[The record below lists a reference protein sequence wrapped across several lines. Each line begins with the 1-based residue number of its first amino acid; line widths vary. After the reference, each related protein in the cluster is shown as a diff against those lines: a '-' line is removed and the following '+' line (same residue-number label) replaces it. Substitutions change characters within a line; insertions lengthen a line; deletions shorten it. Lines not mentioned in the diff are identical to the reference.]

1 MAAILCSSAGGTGG
15 NAFEERMICMTKA
28 NSLSRWLAAAMAALM
43 LLALLPAR
51 VWAAESTAYDTDGA
65 TAFTFTDSAITA
77 KDGDYTG
84 YDIDGTALTIE
95 AAGTYIVSGSCQSG
109 SITVKKGVTGV
120 TLVLSGLTLTADG
133 TAAIAC
139 NKSSGVTIVAQ
150 DGTTNILSDTE
161 TNNDDSYPDNTDAE
175 NAVIKCKDGSQVT
188 LCGSGSLTVN
198 ANGKNGIKSGATTD
212 EEGEAWL
219 VIRDLTLTISAPVN
233 DAINAEASL
242 TILSGD
248 LTIDAGDDAVH
259 SDYYL
264 TVGAAGTDGPTIT
277 VNSCNEGLEAADLSI
292 AGGNITIHAG
302 DDCLNAANSDLTGYT
317 FTLSISGGT
326 LVMDTTSG
334 DGIDSNGTLS
344 ISGGTVVV
352 WTNSTADN
360 QPLDADGTLSITGG
374 TVLAAGGSAGM
385 GITLSGDSQPYVMF
399 GSTGMGGMGG
409 GRPGSIGGQPGGSS
423 DGTTPPEKPGGTDDS
438 TTPPQLPSGSDSSSG
453 SRPTPPSGSNGSQPT
468 PPDGSGGTTSPEL
481 PDGQTAPDGSSDSQ
495 PGGQMP
501 GQMDGQSGSSISISK
516 GSTLTIR
523 SSDGTAVYTGEAVYD
538 ARFVFFSSAA
548 MTSGETYTLTSG
560 GTELAT
566 ATAGGTGTAAVTTP
580 DTSADTADTPQTS
593 DSHAALYITLGTVA
607 VLGAAAA
614 MVVVVLR
621 KQKKA

>member
-1 MAAILCSSAGGTGG
+1 
-15 NAFEERMICMTKA
+15 MTKA
-28 NSLSRWLAAAMAALM
+28 NFLSRWLAAAMAALM

-77 KDGDYTG
+77 KDGDCTG

-95 AAGTYIVSGSCQSG
+95 AAGTYIVSGSCQNG

-150 DGTTNILSDTE
+150 DGTANILSDTG
-161 TNNDDSYPDNTDAE
+161 TNNGDSYPDNTNAE

-264 TVGAAGTDGPTIT
+264 TIGAAGTDGPTIT
-277 VNSCNEGLEAADLSI
+277 VNSCSEGLEAADLSI
-292 AGGNITIHAG
+292 AGGHITIHAG
-302 DDCLNAANSDLTGYT
+302 DDCLNAANSDLTGYA

-352 WTNSTADN
+352 WANSTADN

-399 GSTGMGGMGG
+399 GSTGMGG
-409 GRPGSIGGQPGGSS
+409 GRPVSISGQPGGSS
-423 DGTTPPEKPGGTDDS
+423 DG

-453 SRPTPPSGSNGSQPT
+453 SRPTPPGGSNGSQPT
-468 PPDGSGGTTSPEL
+468 PPDGSDGTTPPEL
-481 PDGQTAPDGSSDSQ
+481 PDGQTPSQDSSQ
-495 PGGQMP
+495 PGGQIP

-516 GSTLTIR
+516 GSTFTIQ

-580 DTSADTADTPQTS
+580 DTSAGTADTHQTS
-593 DSHAALYITLGTVA
+593 DSHAALYIALGAVA

>member
-1 MAAILCSSAGGTGG
+1 MA
-15 NAFEERMICMTKA
+15 KA

-65 TAFTFTDSAITA
+65 TAFTFTDIAITA
-77 KDGDYTG
+77 KDGDCTG
-84 YDIDGTALTIE
+84 YNIDGTALTIE

-150 DGTTNILSDTE
+150 DGTANILSDTE
-161 TNNDDSYPDNTDAE
+161 TNNDDSYPDNTNAE

-302 DDCLNAANSDLTGYT
+302 DDCLNAANSDLTGYA

-344 ISGGTVVV
+344 IS
-352 WTNSTADN
+352 
-360 QPLDADGTLSITGG
+360 GG

-423 DGTTPPEKPGGTDDS
+423 DGTTPPEKPDGTDDS
-438 TTPPQLPSGSDSSSG
+438 TTPPQLPSGSDSSSD
-453 SRPTPPSGSNGSQPT
+453 SRTTPPSGSNGSQPT
-468 PPDGSGGTTSPEL
+468 PPDGDGSTPPEL
-481 PDGQTAPDGSSDSQ
+481 LDGQTPSQDSSQ

-501 GQMDGQSGSSISISK
+501 GQVDGQSGSSISISK
-516 GSTLTIR
+516 GSTFTIR

-548 MTSGETYTLTSG
+548 MTSGETYALTSG

-580 DTSADTADTPQTS
+580 DTSADTADTHQTS
-593 DSHAALYITLGTVA
+593 DSHAGLYIALGAVA

-614 MVVVVLR
+614 VVVVVLR

>member
-1 MAAILCSSAGGTGG
+1 
-15 NAFEERMICMTKA
+15 MTKA

-84 YDIDGTALTIE
+84 YDIDGTSLTIE

-161 TNNDDSYPDNTDAE
+161 TNNDDSYPDNTNAE

-198 ANGKNGIKSGATTD
+198 ATGKNGIKSGATTD

-292 AGGNITIHAG
+292 AGGNG
-302 DDCLNAANSDLTGYT
+302 
-317 FTLSISGGT
+317 
-326 LVMDTTSG
+326 
-334 DGIDSNGTLS
+334 
-344 ISGGTVVV
+344 
-352 WTNSTADN
+352 
-360 QPLDADGTLSITGG
+360 
-374 TVLAAGGSAGM
+374 
-385 GITLSGDSQPYVMF
+385 
-399 GSTGMGGMGG
+399 
-409 GRPGSIGGQPGGSS
+409 
-423 DGTTPPEKPGGTDDS
+423 GTTP
-438 TTPPQLPSGSDSSSG
+438 
-453 SRPTPPSGSNGSQPT
+453 
-468 PPDGSGGTTSPEL
+468 PEL
-481 PDGQTAPDGSSDSQ
+481 PDGQTPGQDSSQ
-495 PGGQMP
+495 PSGQMP
-501 GQMDGQSGSSISISK
+501 GQMDDQSGSSISISK
-516 GSTLTIR
+516 GSTFTIQ

-580 DTSADTADTPQTS
+580 DTSADTADTHPTS
-593 DSHAALYITLGTVA
+593 DSHADLYITLGTVA

-614 MVVVVLR
+614 MVVVILR

>member
-1 MAAILCSSAGGTGG
+1 
-15 NAFEERMICMTKA
+15 MTKA

-292 AGGNITIHAG
+292 AGGHITIHAG
-302 DDCLNAANSDLTGYT
+302 DDCLNAANSDLTGYA

-344 ISGGTVVV
+344 ISGGTVVI
-352 WTNSTADN
+352 WANSTADN

-409 GRPGSIGGQPGGSS
+409 GRPVSIGGQPGGSS
-423 DGTTPPEKPGGTDDS
+423 DGTTPPEKPDGADDS
-438 TTPPQLPSGSDSSSG
+438 
-453 SRPTPPSGSNGSQPT
+453 PTPPSDSNGSQPT
-468 PPDGSGGTTSPEL
+468 PPDGGGTTPPEL
-481 PDGQTAPDGSSDSQ
+481 SDGQTPSQDSSQ
-495 PGGQMP
+495 PGGQMT
-501 GQMDGQSGSSISISK
+501 GQMDSQSGSGISISQ
-516 GSTLTIR
+516 GSTFTVQ

-593 DSHAALYITLGTVA
+593 DSRAALYIALGAVA

>member
-1 MAAILCSSAGGTGG
+1 
-15 NAFEERMICMTKA
+15 MTKA

-65 TAFTFTDSAITA
+65 TAFTFTDIAITA
-77 KDGDYTG
+77 KDCDYTG

-161 TNNDDSYPDNTDAE
+161 TNNDGSYPDNANAE

-219 VIRDLTLTISAPVN
+219 VIRDLALTISAPVN

-242 TILSGD
+242 SILSGD

-292 AGGNITIHAG
+292 AGGHITIHAG
-302 DDCLNAANSDLTGYT
+302 DDCLNAANSDLTGYA

-352 WTNSTADN
+352 WANSTADN

-385 GITLSGDSQPYVMF
+385 GITLSDDSQPYVMF

-409 GRPGSIGGQPGGSS
+409 GRPGNMDGGQHGNMGGQPGGSS
-423 DGTTPPEKPGGTDDS
+423 DGTTPPE
-438 TTPPQLPSGSDSSSG
+438 LPSGSDSSSD
-453 SRPTPPSGSNGSQPT
+453 SRPTPPSDSNDSQPT
-468 PPDGSGGTTSPEL
+468 PPDGGGTTPPEL
-481 PDGQTAPDGSSDSQ
+481 SDGQTPGQDSSQ
-495 PGGQMP
+495 PGGQMT
-501 GQMDGQSGSSISISK
+501 GQMDGQPGISISQ
-516 GSTLTIR
+516 GSTFTVQ

-548 MTSGETYTLTSG
+548 MTSGETYALTSG

-566 ATAGGTGTAAVTTP
+566 ATAGGNGTAAVTTP

-593 DSHAALYITLGTVA
+593 DSHAALYITLGIVA

-614 MVVVVLR
+614 IVVVVLR

>member
-1 MAAILCSSAGGTGG
+1 MA
-15 NAFEERMICMTKA
+15 KA
-28 NSLSRWLAAAMAALM
+28 NPLSRWLAAARAALM

-65 TAFTFTDSAITA
+65 TAFTFTDIAITA
-77 KDGDYTG
+77 KDGDCTG

-150 DGTTNILSDTE
+150 DGTANILSDTE
-161 TNNDDSYPDNTDAE
+161 TNNGDSYPDNTNAE

-219 VIRDLTLTISAPVN
+219 LIRDLTLTISAPVN

-302 DDCLNAANSDLTGYT
+302 DDCLNAANSDLTGYA

-409 GRPGSIGGQPGGSS
+409 GRPGSIGGQHGGSS
-423 DGTTPPEKPGGTDDS
+423 DS
-438 TTPPQLPSGSDSSSG
+438 TTPPQLPSGSDSSSD
-453 SRPTPPSGSNGSQPT
+453 SRPTPPSGSDGSQPT
-468 PPDGSGGTTSPEL
+468 PPDGSGGTTPPEL

-495 PGGQMP
+495 P
-501 GQMDGQSGSSISISK
+501 SG
-516 GSTLTIR
+516 
-523 SSDGTAVYTGEAVYD
+523 
-538 ARFVFFSSAA
+538 
-548 MTSGETYTLTSG
+548 
-560 GTELAT
+560 
-566 ATAGGTGTAAVTTP
+566 
-580 DTSADTADTPQTS
+580 
-593 DSHAALYITLGTVA
+593 
-607 VLGAAAA
+607 
-614 MVVVVLR
+614 
-621 KQKKA
+621 

>member
-1 MAAILCSSAGGTGG
+1 
-15 NAFEERMICMTKA
+15 MTKA

-51 VWAAESTAYDTDGA
+51 GWAAESTAYDTDGA
-65 TAFTFTDSAITA
+65 TAFTFTDIAITV
-77 KDGDYTG
+77 KGGDYNG

-161 TNNDDSYPDNTDAE
+161 TNNGDSYPDNANAE

-242 TILSGD
+242 TILSGG

-292 AGGNITIHAG
+292 AGGHITIHAG
-302 DDCLNAANSDLTGYT
+302 DDCLNAANSDLTGYA

-334 DGIDSNGTLS
+334 DGIDSNGALS

-374 TVLAAGGSAGM
+374 TVLAAGGSVGM

-423 DGTTPPEKPGGTDDS
+423 DGITPPEKPDGTDDS
-438 TTPPQLPSGSDSSSG
+438 TTPPQLPSGSDSSSD

-468 PPDGSGGTTSPEL
+468 PPGGGTTPPEL
-481 PDGQTAPDGSSDSQ
+481 PDGQTPSQDSSQ

-516 GSTLTIR
+516 GSTFTIR

-566 ATAGGTGTAAVTTP
+566 ATAGGSGTAAVTTP
-580 DTSADTADTPQTS
+580 GTSADTADTPQTS
-593 DSHAALYITLGTVA
+593 DSHADLYITLGTVA

-614 MVVVVLR
+614 MVTVVLR
-621 KQKKA
+621 KQKKV

>member
-1 MAAILCSSAGGTGG
+1 
-15 NAFEERMICMTKA
+15 MTKA

-65 TAFTFTDSAITA
+65 TAFTFTDIAITA

-84 YDIDGTALTIE
+84 YGIDGTALTIE

-302 DDCLNAANSDLTGYT
+302 DDCLNAANSDLTGYA

-360 QPLDADGTLSITGG
+360 QPLDADGALSITGG

-385 GITLSGDSQPYVMF
+385 GLTLSGDSQPYVMF

-423 DGTTPPEKPGGTDDS
+423 DGTTPPEKPDGTDDS
-438 TTPPQLPSGSDSSSG
+438 TTPPQLPSSSDSSSD
-453 SRPTPPSGSNGSQPT
+453 SRPTPPSGSS
-468 PPDGSGGTTSPEL
+468 GTTPPEL
-481 PDGQTAPDGSSDSQ
+481 PDGQTPSQDSRQ
-495 PGGQMP
+495 SGGQMP

-516 GSTLTIR
+516 GSTFTIR

-580 DTSADTADTPQTS
+580 DTSADTADTHQTS
-593 DSHAALYITLGTVA
+593 DSHTGLYITLGTVA

>member
-1 MAAILCSSAGGTGG
+1 
-15 NAFEERMICMTKA
+15 MTKA

-65 TAFTFTDSAITA
+65 TAFTFTDIAITA
-77 KDGDYTG
+77 KDGDCTG

-150 DGTTNILSDTE
+150 DGTANILSDTE

-292 AGGNITIHAG
+292 AGGHITIHAG
-302 DDCLNAANSDLTGYT
+302 DDCLNAANSDLTGYA

-360 QPLDADGTLSITGG
+360 QPLDADGTLSISGG

-399 GSTGMGGMGG
+399 GSTGMGG
-409 GRPGSIGGQPGGSS
+409 GRPVSISGQPGGSS
-423 DGTTPPEKPGGTDDS
+423 DG

-453 SRPTPPSGSNGSQPT
+453 SRPTPPGGSNGSQPT
-468 PPDGSGGTTSPEL
+468 PPDGSGGTTPPEL
-481 PDGQTAPDGSSDSQ
+481 PDGQTPDQDSRQ
-495 PGGQMP
+495 PGGRP
-501 GQMDGQSGSSISISK
+501 GSIGGQPGSSISISK
-516 GSTLTIR
+516 GSTFTIR

-548 MTSGETYTLTSG
+548 MTSDETYTLTSG

-580 DTSADTADTPQTS
+580 DTSADTADTHQTS
-593 DSHAALYITLGTVA
+593 DSHAGLYIALGTVA

-614 MVVVVLR
+614 MVTVVLR

>member
-1 MAAILCSSAGGTGG
+1 
-15 NAFEERMICMTKA
+15 MTKA

-77 KDGDYTG
+77 KDSDYTG
-84 YDIDGTALTIE
+84 YGINGTALTID

-161 TNNDDSYPDNTDAE
+161 TNNDGSYPDNTNAE

-198 ANGKNGIKSGATTD
+198 ANGKNGIKSDATTD

-248 LTIDAGDDAVH
+248 LTMDAGDDAVH

-302 DDCLNAANSDLTGYT
+302 DDCLNAANSDLTGYA

-385 GITLSGDSQPYVMF
+385 GMTLSGDSQPYVMF

-409 GRPGSIGGQPGGSS
+409 GRHVSIGGQPSGSS
-423 DGTTPPEKPGGTDDS
+423 DGTTPPEKPDGSSDG
-438 TTPPQLPSGSDSSSG
+438 TTPPQL
-453 SRPTPPSGSNGSQPT
+453 PSGSNGSQPT
-468 PPDGSGGTTSPEL
+468 PPDGGGTTPPEL
-481 PDGQTAPDGSSDSQ
+481 PDGQTPSQDSRQ

-501 GQMDGQSGSSISISK
+501 GQMDGQSGSVSISQ
-516 GSTLTIR
+516 GSTFTIR

-548 MTSGETYTLTSG
+548 MTSGETYALTSG

-566 ATAGGTGTAAVTTP
+566 AAAGGTGTAAVTTP

-593 DSHAALYITLGTVA
+593 DSHTALYITLGTVA
-607 VLGAAAA
+607 ALGAAAA

>member
-1 MAAILCSSAGGTGG
+1 
-15 NAFEERMICMTKA
+15 MTKA
-28 NSLSRWLAAAMAALM
+28 NPLSRWLAAAMAVLM

-65 TAFTFTDSAITA
+65 TAFTFTDIAITA

-84 YDIDGTALTIE
+84 YNIVGTALTIE

-150 DGTTNILSDTE
+150 DGTANILSDTE
-161 TNNDDSYPDNTDAE
+161 TNNDDSYPDSTNAE

-219 VIRDLTLTISAPVN
+219 VIRDLTLTVSAPVN

-302 DDCLNAANSDLTGYT
+302 DDCLNAANSDLTGYA

-409 GRPGSIGGQPGGSS
+409 GRHGSIGGQPGGSS
-423 DGTTPPEKPGGTDDS
+423 DGTTPPEKPDGTDDS
-438 TTPPQLPSGSDSSSG
+438 TTPPSGSD
-453 SRPTPPSGSNGSQPT
+453 GSQPT
-468 PPDGSGGTTSPEL
+468 PPDDGGTTPPEL
-481 PDGQTAPDGSSDSQ
+481 PDGQTPSQDSRQ

-516 GSTLTIR
+516 GSTFTIR

-566 ATAGGTGTAAVTTP
+566 AAAGGTGTAAVTTP

-593 DSHAALYITLGTVA
+593 DSHAGLYITLGTVA

-614 MVVVVLR
+614 VVVVVLR

>member
-1 MAAILCSSAGGTGG
+1 
-15 NAFEERMICMTKA
+15 MTKA

-65 TAFTFTDSAITA
+65 TAFTFTDIAITA

-84 YDIDGTALTIE
+84 YNIDGTALTIE

-120 TLVLSGLTLTADG
+120 TLVLGGLTLTADG

-139 NKSSGVTIVAQ
+139 NKSSGVTIVAK

-161 TNNDDSYPDNTDAE
+161 TNNGDSYPDNTNAE

-198 ANGKNGIKSGATTD
+198 ATGKNGIKSGATTD

-302 DDCLNAANSDLTGYT
+302 DDCLNAANSDLTGYA

-360 QPLDADGTLSITGG
+360 QPLDADGTLSITSG

-409 GRPGSIGGQPGGSS
+409 GRPGGSS
-423 DGTTPPEKPGGTDDS
+423 DGTTPPEKPDGTDDS
-438 TTPPQLPSGSDSSSG
+438 TTPPQLPSSTDSSSD

-468 PPDGSGGTTSPEL
+468 PPDGSGTTPPEL
-481 PDGQTAPDGSSDSQ
+481 PDGQTPSQDSRQ

-516 GSTLTIR
+516 GSTFTIR

-548 MTSGETYTLTSG
+548 MTSGETYALTSG

-580 DTSADTADTPQTS
+580 DTSADIADTHPTS
-593 DSHAALYITLGTVA
+593 DSHTGLYITLGTVA

>member
-1 MAAILCSSAGGTGG
+1 
-15 NAFEERMICMTKA
+15 MTKA

-77 KDGDYTG
+77 KDSDYTG

-161 TNNDDSYPDNTDAE
+161 TNNDDSYPDNTNAE

-264 TVGAAGTDGPTIT
+264 TIGAAGTDGPTIT
-277 VNSCNEGLEAADLSI
+277 VNSCSEGLEAADLSI
-292 AGGNITIHAG
+292 AGGHITIHAG
-302 DDCLNAANSDLTGYT
+302 DDCLNAANSDLTGYA

-352 WTNSTADN
+352 WANSTADN

-399 GSTGMGGMGG
+399 GSTGMGG
-409 GRPGSIGGQPGGSS
+409 GRPVSISGQPGGSS
-423 DGTTPPEKPGGTDDS
+423 DG

-453 SRPTPPSGSNGSQPT
+453 SRPTPPGGSNGSQPT
-468 PPDGSGGTTSPEL
+468 PPDGSDGTTPPEL
-481 PDGQTAPDGSSDSQ
+481 PDGQTPSQDSSQS
-495 PGGQMP
+495 GGQIP

-516 GSTLTIR
+516 GSTFTIQ

-548 MTSGETYTLTSG
+548 MTSCETYALTSG

-580 DTSADTADTPQTS
+580 DTSADTADTHQTS
-593 DSHAALYITLGTVA
+593 DSHTALYIALGAVA

-614 MVVVVLR
+614 MVTVVLR
-621 KQKKA
+621 KQK

>member
-1 MAAILCSSAGGTGG
+1 
-15 NAFEERMICMTKA
+15 MTKA

-95 AAGTYIVSGSCQSG
+95 AAGTYIVSGSCHSG

-161 TNNDDSYPDNTDAE
+161 TNNDDSYPDNTNAE

-233 DAINAEASL
+233 DAINTEASL

-302 DDCLNAANSDLTGYT
+302 DDCLNAANSDLTGYA

-374 TVLAAGGSAGM
+374 TALAAGGSAGM
-385 GITLSGDSQPYVMF
+385 GITLSGDSQSYVMF
-399 GSTGMGGMGG
+399 GSTGMGG

-423 DGTTPPEKPGGTDDS
+423 DGTTPPEKPDGTDDS
-438 TTPPQLPSGSDSSSG
+438 TTPPQLPSGSDSSSD
-453 SRPTPPSGSNGSQPT
+453 SRPT
-468 PPDGSGGTTSPEL
+468 PPDGSGGTTPPEL
-481 PDGQTAPDGSSDSQ
+481 PDGQTPSQDSRQ

-501 GQMDGQSGSSISISK
+501 GQLDGQSGSSISISK

-538 ARFVFFSSAA
+538 TRFVFFSSAA

-566 ATAGGTGTAAVTTP
+566 ATAGGAGTAAVTTP
-580 DTSADTADTPQTS
+580 NTSADTADTHQTS
-593 DSHAALYITLGTVA
+593 DSHTALYITLGTVA

-614 MVVVVLR
+614 MVTAVLR

>member
-1 MAAILCSSAGGTGG
+1 
-15 NAFEERMICMTKA
+15 MTKA

-65 TAFTFTDSAITA
+65 TAFTFTDSTITA

-161 TNNDDSYPDNTDAE
+161 TNNDDSYPDNTNAE

-302 DDCLNAANSDLTGYT
+302 DDCLNAANSDLTGYA

-385 GITLSGDSQPYVMF
+385 GMTLSGDSQPYVMF

-409 GRPGSIGGQPGGSS
+409 GRHGSIGGQPGGSS
-423 DGTTPPEKPGGTDDS
+423 DGATPPEKPDGTDDGA
-438 TTPPQLPSGSDSSSG
+438 TPPQLPSGSDSSSD
-453 SRPTPPSGSNGSQPT
+453 SRPTPPSGSDGSQPT
-468 PPDGSGGTTSPEL
+468 PPDGSGGTTPPEL

-516 GSTLTIR
+516 GSTFTIR

-548 MTSGETYTLTSG
+548 MTSGETYALTSG

-593 DSHAALYITLGTVA
+593 DSHTALYITLGTVA

>member
-1 MAAILCSSAGGTGG
+1 
-15 NAFEERMICMTKA
+15 MTKA
-28 NSLSRWLAAAMAALM
+28 NSLSRWLAAAMAALI

-65 TAFTFTDSAITA
+65 TAFTFTDIAITA

-120 TLVLSGLTLTADG
+120 TLVLSSLALTADG

-161 TNNDDSYPDNTDAE
+161 TNNDNSYPDNTNAE

-188 LCGSGSLTVN
+188 LCDSGSLTVN

-264 TVGAAGTDGPTIT
+264 TIGAAGTDGPTIT
-277 VNSCNEGLEAADLSI
+277 VNSCSEGLEAADLSI
-292 AGGNITIHAG
+292 AGGHITIHAG
-302 DDCLNAANSDLTGYT
+302 DDCLNAANSDLTGYA

-352 WTNSTADN
+352 WANSTADN

-399 GSTGMGGMGG
+399 GSTGMGG
-409 GRPGSIGGQPGGSS
+409 GRPVSISGQPGGSS
-423 DGTTPPEKPGGTDDS
+423 DG

-453 SRPTPPSGSNGSQPT
+453 SRPTPPGGSNGSQPT
-468 PPDGSGGTTSPEL
+468 PPDGSDGTTPPEL
-481 PDGQTAPDGSSDSQ
+481 PDGQTPSQDSSQ
-495 PGGQMP
+495 PGGQIP

-516 GSTLTIR
+516 GSTFTIQ

-548 MTSGETYTLTSG
+548 MTSCETYALTSG

-580 DTSADTADTPQTS
+580 DTSADTADTHQTS
-593 DSHAALYITLGTVA
+593 DSHAGLYIALGAVA

-614 MVVVVLR
+614 MVTVVLR
-621 KQKKA
+621 KQK

>member
-1 MAAILCSSAGGTGG
+1 
-15 NAFEERMICMTKA
+15 MTKA

-65 TAFTFTDSAITA
+65 TAFTFTDIAITA
-77 KDGDYTG
+77 KDGDCTG

-150 DGTTNILSDTE
+150 DGTANILSDTE
-161 TNNDDSYPDNTDAE
+161 TNNDDSYPDNTNAE

-302 DDCLNAANSDLTGYT
+302 DDCLNAANSDLTGYA

-334 DGIDSNGTLS
+334 DGINSNGTLS

-423 DGTTPPEKPGGTDDS
+423 DGTTPPEKPDGTDDG
-438 TTPPQLPSGSDSSSG
+438 TTPPQLPSGSDSSSD
-453 SRPTPPSGSNGSQPT
+453 SRPTPTSGSDGSQPT
-468 PPDGSGGTTSPEL
+468 PPDGSDGTTPPEL
-481 PDGQTAPDGSSDSQ
+481 PDGQPAPDGSSDSQ
-495 PGGQMP
+495 PSGQMP

-516 GSTLTIR
+516 GSTFTIR
-523 SSDGTAVYTGEAVYD
+523 SSDGTAVYTDEAVYD

-593 DSHAALYITLGTVA
+593 DSHTALYITLGTVA
-607 VLGAAAA
+607 VLGAAAV
-614 MVVVVLR
+614 VVVVLR

>member
-1 MAAILCSSAGGTGG
+1 
-15 NAFEERMICMTKA
+15 MTKA

-65 TAFTFTDSAITA
+65 TAFTFTDIAITA

-84 YDIDGTALTIE
+84 YNIDGTALTIE

-120 TLVLSGLTLTADG
+120 TLVLGGLTLTADG

-139 NKSSGVTIVAQ
+139 NKSSGVTIVAK

-161 TNNDDSYPDNTDAE
+161 TNNGDSYPDNTNAE

-198 ANGKNGIKSGATTD
+198 ATGKNGIKSGATTD

-302 DDCLNAANSDLTGYT
+302 DDCLNAANSDLTGYA

-360 QPLDADGTLSITGG
+360 QPLDADGTLSITSG

-423 DGTTPPEKPGGTDDS
+423 DGTTPPEKP
-438 TTPPQLPSGSDSSSG
+438 SGSDSSSD
-453 SRPTPPSGSNGSQPT
+453 SRPTPPSGSDGSQPT
-468 PPDGSGGTTSPEL
+468 PPDGSDGTTPPEL

-516 GSTLTIR
+516 GSTFTIR
-523 SSDGTAVYTGEAVYD
+523 SSDGTAVYTGEAVYG

-566 ATAGGTGTAAVTTP
+566 ATAGGTGTTAVTTP
-580 DTSADTADTPQTS
+580 DTSADTADTHQTS
-593 DSHAALYITLGTVA
+593 DSHAGLYIA
-607 VLGAAAA
+607 LGAAAA
-614 MVVVVLR
+614 VVVVVLR

>member
-1 MAAILCSSAGGTGG
+1 
-15 NAFEERMICMTKA
+15 MTKA

-43 LLALLPAR
+43 LPALLPAR

-65 TAFTFTDSAITA
+65 TAFTFTDIAITA

-150 DGTTNILSDTE
+150 DGTANILSDTE
-161 TNNDDSYPDNTDAE
+161 TNNGDSYPDNTNAE

-302 DDCLNAANSDLTGYT
+302 DDCLNAANSDLTGYA

-352 WTNSTADN
+352 WANSTADN

-423 DGTTPPEKPGGTDDS
+423 DGTTPP
-438 TTPPQLPSGSDSSSG
+438 QLPSGSDSSSD

-468 PPDGSGGTTSPEL
+468 PPDGSGGTTPSEL
-481 PDGQTAPDGSSDSQ
+481 PDGQTPSQDSSQ
-495 PGGQMP
+495 PGGQIP

-516 GSTLTIR
+516 GSTFTIQ

-548 MTSGETYTLTSG
+548 MTSCETYALTSG

-580 DTSADTADTPQTS
+580 DTSADTADTHQTS
-593 DSHAALYITLGTVA
+593 DSHTALYIALGAVA

-614 MVVVVLR
+614 MVTVVLR

>member
-1 MAAILCSSAGGTGG
+1 
-15 NAFEERMICMTKA
+15 MTKA

-65 TAFTFTDSAITA
+65 TAFTFTDIAITA

-150 DGTTNILSDTE
+150 DGTANILSDTE

-248 LTIDAGDDAVH
+248 LTMDAGDDAVH

-302 DDCLNAANSDLTGYT
+302 DDCLNAANSDLTGYA
-317 FTLSISGGT
+317 F
-326 LVMDTTSG
+326 
-334 DGIDSNGTLS
+334 TLS

-423 DGTTPPEKPGGTDDS
+423 DGTTPPEKPDGTDDG
-438 TTPPQLPSGSDSSSG
+438 TTPPQLPSGSDSSSD
-453 SRPTPPSGSNGSQPT
+453 SRPTPTSGSDGSQPT
-468 PPDGSGGTTSPEL
+468 PPDGSDGTTPPEL
-481 PDGQTAPDGSSDSQ
+481 PDGQPAPDGSSDSQ
-495 PGGQMP
+495 PSGQMP

-516 GSTLTIR
+516 GSTFTIR

-580 DTSADTADTPQTS
+580 DTSADTADTHPTS
-593 DSHAALYITLGTVA
+593 DSHTALYITLGTVA
-607 VLGAAAA
+607 VLGTAAA
-614 MVVVVLR
+614 VVVVLLR

>member
-1 MAAILCSSAGGTGG
+1 
-15 NAFEERMICMTKA
+15 MTKA
-28 NSLSRWLAAAMAALM
+28 NSLSRWLATAMAALM

-51 VWAAESTAYDTDGA
+51 VWAAESTAYDTDRA

-161 TNNDDSYPDNTDAE
+161 TNNGDSYPDNTDAE

-292 AGGNITIHAG
+292 AGGHITIHAS
-302 DDCLNAANSDLTGYT
+302 DDCLNAANSDLTGYA

-360 QPLDADGTLSITGG
+360 QPRDADGTLSITGG

-385 GITLSGDSQPYVMF
+385 GIALSGDSQPYVMF

-409 GRPGSIGGQPGGSS
+409 GRPGNMDGGQHGNMGGQPGGSS
-423 DGTTPPEKPGGTDDS
+423 DGTTPPE
-438 TTPPQLPSGSDSSSG
+438 LPSGSDSSSD
-453 SRPTPPSGSNGSQPT
+453 SRPTPPSDSNDSQPT
-468 PPDGSGGTTSPEL
+468 PPDGGGTTPPEL
-481 PDGQTAPDGSSDSQ
+481 SDGQTPGQDSSQ
-495 PGGQMP
+495 PGGQMT
-501 GQMDGQSGSSISISK
+501 GQMDGQPGISISQ
-516 GSTLTIR
+516 GSTFTVQ

-548 MTSGETYTLTSG
+548 MTSGETYALTSG

-566 ATAGGTGTAAVTTP
+566 ATAGGNGTAAVTTP

-593 DSHAALYITLGTVA
+593 DSHAALYITLGIVA

-614 MVVVVLR
+614 IVVVVLR

>member
-1 MAAILCSSAGGTGG
+1 MA
-15 NAFEERMICMTKA
+15 KA

-65 TAFTFTDSAITA
+65 TAFTFTDIAITA

-150 DGTTNILSDTE
+150 DGTANILSDTE
-161 TNNDDSYPDNTDAE
+161 TNNDDSYPDNTNAE

-198 ANGKNGIKSGATTD
+198 ANGKNGIKSGAATD

-242 TILSGD
+242 TILSGG

-264 TVGAAGTDGPTIT
+264 TVGATGTDGPTIT

-302 DDCLNAANSDLTGYT
+302 DDCLNAANSDLTGYA

-334 DGIDSNGTLS
+334 DGIDSN
-344 ISGGTVVV
+344 
-352 WTNSTADN
+352 
-360 QPLDADGTLSITGG
+360 GTLSITGG

-399 GSTGMGGMGG
+399 GSTGMGSMGG

-423 DGTTPPEKPGGTDDS
+423 DGA
-438 TTPPQLPSGSDSSSG
+438 TPPQLPSGSDSSSD

-468 PPDGSGGTTSPEL
+468 PPDGSGGTTPPEL

-516 GSTLTIR
+516 GSTFTIR

-580 DTSADTADTPQTS
+580 DTSADTADTRQTS
-593 DSHAALYITLGTVA
+593 DSHTALYIALGAVA
-607 VLGAAAA
+607 VLGTAAAV
-614 MVVVVLR
+614 VVVVLR

>member
-1 MAAILCSSAGGTGG
+1 
-15 NAFEERMICMTKA
+15 MTKA

-43 LLALLPAR
+43 LPALLPAR

-65 TAFTFTDSAITA
+65 TAFTFTDIAITA
-77 KDGDYTG
+77 KDGDYNG

-95 AAGTYIVSGSCQSG
+95 AAGTYIVSGRCQRG

-150 DGTTNILSDTE
+150 DGTANILSDTE
-161 TNNDDSYPDNTDAE
+161 TNNGDSYPDNTDAE
-175 NAVIKCKDGSQVT
+175 NAVIKCKDGSQVA

-198 ANGKNGIKSGATTD
+198 ANGKNGIKSGTTTD

-292 AGGNITIHAG
+292 AGGNITIHAS
-302 DDCLNAANSDLTGYT
+302 DDCLNAANSDLTGYA
-317 FTLSISGGT
+317 FALSISGGT

-344 ISGGTVVV
+344 ISGGTVMV

-423 DGTTPPEKPGGTDDS
+423 DGTTPPEKPDGTDDS
-438 TTPPQLPSGSDSSSG
+438 TTPPSGSD
-453 SRPTPPSGSNGSQPT
+453 GSQPT
-468 PPDGSGGTTSPEL
+468 PPDGSGGTTPPEL
-481 PDGQTAPDGSSDSQ
+481 PDGQTPSQDSRQ

-516 GSTLTIR
+516 GSTFTIR

-548 MTSGETYTLTSG
+548 MTSGETYALTSG

-580 DTSADTADTPQTS
+580 DTSADTADTHQTS
-593 DSHAALYITLGTVA
+593 DSHAGLYIALGTVA

>member
-1 MAAILCSSAGGTGG
+1 
-15 NAFEERMICMTKA
+15 MTKA

-65 TAFTFTDSAITA
+65 TAFTFTDIAITA

-95 AAGTYIVSGSCQSG
+95 AAGTYIVSGSCQNG

-161 TNNDDSYPDNTDAE
+161 TNNDDSYPDNTNAE

-248 LTIDAGDDAVH
+248 LTIDAGGDAVH

-292 AGGNITIHAG
+292 ASGNITIHAG
-302 DDCLNAANSDLTGYT
+302 DDCLNAANSDLTGYA

-385 GITLSGDSQPYVMF
+385 GLTLSGDSQPYVMF

-423 DGTTPPEKPGGTDDS
+423 DGTTPPEKPDGTDDS
-438 TTPPQLPSGSDSSSG
+438 TTPPQLPSGSDSSSD
-453 SRPTPPSGSNGSQPT
+453 SRPAPPSGSNGSQPT
-468 PPDGSGGTTSPEL
+468 PPDSSDGATPLEL
-481 PDGQTAPDGSSDSQ
+481 SDGQTAPDGSSDSQ

-501 GQMDGQSGSSISISK
+501 GQMDGQSGSSISIFK
-516 GSTLTIR
+516 GSTFTIR

-593 DSHAALYITLGTVA
+593 DSHTALYIALGAVA
-607 VLGAAAA
+607 VLGAAAV
-614 MVVVVLR
+614 VVVVLR

>member
-1 MAAILCSSAGGTGG
+1 
-15 NAFEERMICMTKA
+15 MTKA

-65 TAFTFTDSAITA
+65 TAFTFTDIAITA

-84 YDIDGTALTIE
+84 YGIDGTALTIE

-150 DGTTNILSDTE
+150 DGTTNPLSDTE
-161 TNNDDSYPDNTDAE
+161 TNNGDSYPDNTNAE

-264 TVGAAGTDGPTIT
+264 TIGAAGTDGPTIT
-277 VNSCNEGLEAADLSI
+277 VNSCSEGLEAADLSI
-292 AGGNITIHAG
+292 AGGHITIHAG
-302 DDCLNAANSDLTGYT
+302 DDCLNAANSDLTGYA

-352 WTNSTADN
+352 WANSTADN

-399 GSTGMGGMGG
+399 GSTGMGG
-409 GRPGSIGGQPGGSS
+409 GRPVSISGQPGGSS
-423 DGTTPPEKPGGTDDS
+423 DG

-453 SRPTPPSGSNGSQPT
+453 SRPTPPGGSNGSQPT
-468 PPDGSGGTTSPEL
+468 PPDGSDGTTPPEL
-481 PDGQTAPDGSSDSQ
+481 PDGQTPSQDSSQ
-495 PGGQMP
+495 PGGQIP

-516 GSTLTIR
+516 GSTFTIQ

-548 MTSGETYTLTSG
+548 MTSCETYALTSG

-580 DTSADTADTPQTS
+580 DTSADTADTHQTS
-593 DSHAALYITLGTVA
+593 DSHTALYIALGAVA

-614 MVVVVLR
+614 MVTVVLR
-621 KQKKA
+621 KQK

>member
-1 MAAILCSSAGGTGG
+1 
-15 NAFEERMICMTKA
+15 MTKA

-65 TAFTFTDSAITA
+65 TAFTFTDIAITA
-77 KDGDYTG
+77 KDGDCTG

-150 DGTTNILSDTE
+150 DGTANILSDTE

-292 AGGNITIHAG
+292 AGGHITIHAG
-302 DDCLNAANSDLTGYT
+302 NDCLNAANSDLTGYA

-423 DGTTPPEKPGGTDDS
+423 DGTTPPEKPDGTDDG
-438 TTPPQLPSGSDSSSG
+438 TTPPQLPSGSDSSSD
-453 SRPTPPSGSNGSQPT
+453 SRPTPTSGSDGSQPT
-468 PPDGSGGTTSPEL
+468 PPDGSDGTTPPEL
-481 PDGQTAPDGSSDSQ
+481 PDGQPAPDGSSDSQ
-495 PGGQMP
+495 PSGQMP

-516 GSTLTIR
+516 GSTFTIR

-580 DTSADTADTPQTS
+580 DTSADTADTHPTS
-593 DSHAALYITLGTVA
+593 DSHTALYITLGTVA
-607 VLGAAAA
+607 VLGTAAA
-614 MVVVVLR
+614 VVVVLLR

>member
-1 MAAILCSSAGGTGG
+1 MA
-15 NAFEERMICMTKA
+15 KA

-65 TAFTFTDSAITA
+65 TAFTFTDIVITA

-161 TNNDDSYPDNTDAE
+161 TNNGDSYPDNTNAE

-248 LTIDAGDDAVH
+248 LTMDAGDDAVH

-302 DDCLNAANSDLTGYT
+302 DDCLNAANSDLTGYA

-344 ISGGTVVV
+344 ITGGTVVV

-360 QPLDADGTLSITGG
+360 QPLDADGTLSISGG
-374 TVLAAGGSAGM
+374 TVLAAGGSVGM

-423 DGTTPPEKPGGTDDS
+423 DGTTPP
-438 TTPPQLPSGSDSSSG
+438 SGSD
-453 SRPTPPSGSNGSQPT
+453 GSQPT
-468 PPDGSGGTTSPEL
+468 PPDGSGGTTPPEL
-481 PDGQTAPDGSSDSQ
+481 PDGQTPSQDSRQ

-501 GQMDGQSGSSISISK
+501 GQMDDQSGSSISISK

-523 SSDGTAVYTGEAVYD
+523 PSDGTVVYTGEAVYD

-580 DTSADTADTPQTS
+580 DTPADTADTHQTS
-593 DSHAALYITLGTVA
+593 DSHTALYITLGTVA
-607 VLGAAAA
+607 VLGAAAV
-614 MVVVVLR
+614 VVVVLR

>member
-1 MAAILCSSAGGTGG
+1 
-15 NAFEERMICMTKA
+15 MTKA

-65 TAFTFTDSAITA
+65 TAFTFTDIAITA
-77 KDGDYTG
+77 KDGDCTG

-150 DGTTNILSDTE
+150 DGTANILSDTE

-292 AGGNITIHAG
+292 AGGHITIHAG
-302 DDCLNAANSDLTGYT
+302 DDCLNAANSDLTGYA

-360 QPLDADGTLSITGG
+360 QPLDADGTLSISGG

-399 GSTGMGGMGG
+399 GSTGMGG
-409 GRPGSIGGQPGGSS
+409 GRPVSISGQPGGSS
-423 DGTTPPEKPGGTDDS
+423 DG

-453 SRPTPPSGSNGSQPT
+453 SRPTPPGGSNGSQPT
-468 PPDGSGGTTSPEL
+468 PPDGSGGTTPPEL
-481 PDGQTAPDGSSDSQ
+481 PDGQTPDQDSRQ
-495 PGGQMP
+495 PGGRP
-501 GQMDGQSGSSISISK
+501 GSIGGQPGSSISISK
-516 GSTLTIR
+516 GSTFTIR

-566 ATAGGTGTAAVTTP
+566 ATAGGTGIAAVTTP
-580 DTSADTADTPQTS
+580 DTSADTADTHQTS
-593 DSHAALYITLGTVA
+593 DSHAGLYIALGAVA

>member
-1 MAAILCSSAGGTGG
+1 
-15 NAFEERMICMTKA
+15 MTKA

-65 TAFTFTDSAITA
+65 TAFTFTDIAITA

-84 YDIDGTALTIE
+84 YGIDGTALTIE

-150 DGTTNILSDTE
+150 DGTTNTLSDTE
-161 TNNDDSYPDNTDAE
+161 TNNGDSYPDNTNAE

-242 TILSGD
+242 TILSGG

-302 DDCLNAANSDLTGYT
+302 DDCLNAANSDLTGYA

-385 GITLSGDSQPYVMF
+385 GMTLSGDSQPYVMF

-423 DGTTPPEKPGGTDDS
+423 DGTTPPEKPDGTDDS
-438 TTPPQLPSGSDSSSG
+438 TTPPQLPSGSDSSSD
-453 SRPTPPSGSNGSQPT
+453 SRPAPPSGSNGSQPT
-468 PPDGSGGTTSPEL
+468 PPDSSDGATPLEL
-481 PDGQTAPDGSSDSQ
+481 SDGQTAPDGSSDSQ

-501 GQMDGQSGSSISISK
+501 GQMDGQSGSSISIFK
-516 GSTLTIR
+516 GSTFTIR

-566 ATAGGTGTAAVTTP
+566 AAAGGTGTAAVTTP
-580 DTSADTADTPQTS
+580 DTSAGTADTHQTS
-593 DSHAALYITLGTVA
+593 DSHAGLYITLGTVA
-607 VLGAAAA
+607 VLGAAAV
-614 MVVVVLR
+614 VVVVLR

>member
-1 MAAILCSSAGGTGG
+1 
-15 NAFEERMICMTKA
+15 MTKA

-65 TAFTFTDSAITA
+65 TAFTFTDIAITA

-84 YDIDGTALTIE
+84 YNIDGTALTIE

-150 DGTTNILSDTE
+150 DGTTNTLSDTE
-161 TNNDDSYPDNTDAE
+161 TNNGDSYPDNTNAE

-198 ANGKNGIKSGATTD
+198 ANGKNGINSGAATD

-248 LTIDAGDDAVH
+248 LTMDAGDDAVH

-302 DDCLNAANSDLTGYT
+302 DDCLNAANSDLTGYA

-334 DGIDSNGTLS
+334 DGIDSN
-344 ISGGTVVV
+344 
-352 WTNSTADN
+352 
-360 QPLDADGTLSITGG
+360 GTLSITGG

-409 GRPGSIGGQPGGSS
+409 GQPGGSS
-423 DGTTPPEKPGGTDDS
+423 DGTTPPEKPDGTDDS
-438 TTPPQLPSGSDSSSG
+438 PTPPQLPSSTDSSSD

-468 PPDGSGGTTSPEL
+468 PPDGSGTTPPEL
-481 PDGQTAPDGSSDSQ
+481 PDGQTPSQDSRQ

-516 GSTLTIR
+516 GSTFTIR

-593 DSHAALYITLGTVA
+593 DSHAALYIALGAVA

-614 MVVVVLR
+614 MVTVVLR

>member
-1 MAAILCSSAGGTGG
+1 
-15 NAFEERMICMTKA
+15 MTKA

-65 TAFTFTDSAITA
+65 TAFTFTDIAITA

-84 YDIDGTALTIE
+84 YGIDGTALTIE

-109 SITVKKGVTGV
+109 SITVKKGFTGV

-150 DGTTNILSDTE
+150 DGTTNTLSDTE
-161 TNNDDSYPDNTDAE
+161 TNNGDSYPDNTNAE

-264 TVGAAGTDGPTIT
+264 TIGAAGTDGPTIT
-277 VNSCNEGLEAADLSI
+277 VNSCSEGLEAADLSI
-292 AGGNITIHAG
+292 AGGHITIHAG
-302 DDCLNAANSDLTGYT
+302 DDCLNAANSDLTGYA

-352 WTNSTADN
+352 WANSTADN

-399 GSTGMGGMGG
+399 GSTGMGG
-409 GRPGSIGGQPGGSS
+409 GRPVSISGQPGGSS
-423 DGTTPPEKPGGTDDS
+423 DG

-453 SRPTPPSGSNGSQPT
+453 SRPTPPGGSNGSQPT
-468 PPDGSGGTTSPEL
+468 PPDGSDGTTPPEL
-481 PDGQTAPDGSSDSQ
+481 PDGQTPSQDSSQ
-495 PGGQMP
+495 PGGQIP

-516 GSTLTIR
+516 GSTFTIQ

-548 MTSGETYTLTSG
+548 MTSCETYALTSG

-580 DTSADTADTPQTS
+580 DTSADTADTHQTS
-593 DSHAALYITLGTVA
+593 DSHTALYIALGAVA

-614 MVVVVLR
+614 MVTVVLR
-621 KQKKA
+621 KQK

>member
-1 MAAILCSSAGGTGG
+1 
-15 NAFEERMICMTKA
+15 MTKA

-566 ATAGGTGTAAVTTP
+566 ATAGGSGTATVTTP
-580 DTSADTADTPQTS
+580 GTSADTADTPQTS
-593 DSHAALYITLGTVA
+593 DSHTALYIALGAVA

-614 MVVVVLR
+614 MVTVVLR

>member
-1 MAAILCSSAGGTGG
+1 
-15 NAFEERMICMTKA
+15 MTKA
-28 NSLSRWLAAAMAALM
+28 NPLSRWLAAAMAALM

-65 TAFTFTDSAITA
+65 TAFTFTDIAITA

-84 YDIDGTALTIE
+84 YNIVGTALTIE

-150 DGTTNILSDTE
+150 DGTANILSDTE
-161 TNNDDSYPDNTDAE
+161 TNNDDSYPDSTNAE

-302 DDCLNAANSDLTGYT
+302 DDCLNAANSDLTGYA

-409 GRPGSIGGQPGGSS
+409 GRPGSIGGQHGGSS
-423 DGTTPPEKPGGTDDS
+423 DGTTPP
-438 TTPPQLPSGSDSSSG
+438 SGSD
-453 SRPTPPSGSNGSQPT
+453 GSQPT
-468 PPDGSGGTTSPEL
+468 PPDGSGGTTPPEL
-481 PDGQTAPDGSSDSQ
+481 PDGQTPSQDSRQ

-501 GQMDGQSGSSISISK
+501 GQMDDQSGSSISISK

-523 SSDGTAVYTGEAVYD
+523 PSDGTAVYTGEAVYD

-580 DTSADTADTPQTS
+580 DTPADTADTHQTS
-593 DSHAALYITLGTVA
+593 DSHTALYITLGTVA

>member
-1 MAAILCSSAGGTGG
+1 
-15 NAFEERMICMTKA
+15 MTKA

-65 TAFTFTDSAITA
+65 TAFTFTDIAITA
-77 KDGDYTG
+77 KDGDCTG

-150 DGTTNILSDTE
+150 DGTANILSDTE

-292 AGGNITIHAG
+292 AGGHITIHAG
-302 DDCLNAANSDLTGYT
+302 NDCLNAANSDLTGYA

-399 GSTGMGGMGG
+399 GSTGMGG
-409 GRPGSIGGQPGGSS
+409 GRPGGIGGQHGGSS
-423 DGTTPPEKPGGTDDS
+423 DSTTPPEKPDGTDDS
-438 TTPPQLPSGSDSSSG
+438 TTPPQLPSSSDSSSD

-468 PPDGSGGTTSPEL
+468 PPDGSDGTTPPEL
-481 PDGQTAPDGSSDSQ
+481 PDGQTPDQDSRQ

-516 GSTLTIR
+516 GSTFTIR

-580 DTSADTADTPQTS
+580 DTSADTADTHPTS
-593 DSHAALYITLGTVA
+593 DSHTALYITLGTVA
-607 VLGAAAA
+607 VLGTAAA
-614 MVVVVLR
+614 VVVVLLR

>member
-1 MAAILCSSAGGTGG
+1 
-15 NAFEERMICMTKA
+15 MTKA

-84 YDIDGTALTIE
+84 YNIDGTALTIE

-161 TNNDDSYPDNTDAE
+161 TNNDDSYPDNTNAE

-219 VIRDLTLTISAPVN
+219 VIRDLTLTISSPIN

-242 TILSGD
+242 TILSGG

-302 DDCLNAANSDLTGYT
+302 DDCLNAANSDLTGYA

-352 WTNSTADN
+352 WTNSTVDN
-360 QPLDADGTLSITGG
+360 QPLDADGTLSITGGTVLAAGG

-409 GRPGSIGGQPGGSS
+409 GRPGSIGGQPGGS
-423 DGTTPPEKPGGTDDS
+423 
-438 TTPPQLPSGSDSSSG
+438 DSSSD
-453 SRPTPPSGSNGSQPT
+453 SHPTPPSGSNGSQPA
-468 PPDGSGGTTSPEL
+468 PPDGSDGTTPPEL
-481 PDGQTAPDGSSDSQ
+481 PDGQTPSQDSSQ

-516 GSTLTIR
+516 GSTFTIR

-580 DTSADTADTPQTS
+580 DTSADTADTHQTS
-593 DSHAALYITLGTVA
+593 DSHAGLYITLGTVA
-607 VLGAAAA
+607 VLGAAAV
-614 MVVVVLR
+614 VVVVLR

>member
-1 MAAILCSSAGGTGG
+1 
-15 NAFEERMICMTKA
+15 MTKA

-95 AAGTYIVSGSCQSG
+95 AAGTYIVSGSCQNG

-161 TNNDDSYPDNTDAE
+161 TNNDDSYPDNANAE

-188 LCGSGSLTVN
+188 LCGSGSLTVD

-242 TILSGD
+242 TILSGG

-292 AGGNITIHAG
+292 AGGHITIHAS
-302 DDCLNAANSDLTGYT
+302 DDCLNAANSDLTGYA
-317 FTLSISGGT
+317 FTLSIAGGT
-326 LVMDTTSG
+326 LVMDTPSG

-352 WTNSTADN
+352 WANSTADN

-385 GITLSGDSQPYVMF
+385 GITLSDDSQPYVMF

-409 GRPGSIGGQPGGSS
+409 GRPGSIGGQTGGSS
-423 DGTTPPEKPGGTDDS
+423 DGTMPPEKPDGADDS
-438 TTPPQLPSGSDSSSG
+438 
-453 SRPTPPSGSNGSQPT
+453 PTPPSDSNGSQPT
-468 PPDGSGGTTSPEL
+468 PPDGGGTTPPEL
-481 PDGQTAPDGSSDSQ
+481 PDGQTPGQDSSQ
-495 PGGQMP
+495 PGGQMT
-501 GQMDGQSGSSISISK
+501 GQMDSQSGSSISISK
-516 GSTLTIR
+516 GSTFTVQ

-593 DSHAALYITLGTVA
+593 DSHTALYITLGTVA

>member
-1 MAAILCSSAGGTGG
+1 MA
-15 NAFEERMICMTKA
+15 KA

-65 TAFTFTDSAITA
+65 TAFTFTDIVITA

-84 YDIDGTALTIE
+84 YDIDGTSLTIE

-161 TNNDDSYPDNTDAE
+161 TNNDDSYPDNTNAE

-198 ANGKNGIKSGATTD
+198 ANGKNGIKSGAATD
-212 EEGEAWL
+212 EEREAWL

-277 VNSCNEGLEAADLSI
+277 VNSCSEGLEAADLSI

-302 DDCLNAANSDLTGYT
+302 DDCLNAANSDLTGYA

-409 GRPGSIGGQPGGSS
+409 GRPGSIGGQHGGSS
-423 DGTTPPEKPGGTDDS
+423 DS
-438 TTPPQLPSGSDSSSG
+438 TTPPQLPSGSDSSSD
-453 SRPTPPSGSNGSQPT
+453 SRPTPPSGSDGSQPT
-468 PPDGSGGTTSPEL
+468 PPDGSDGTTPPEL

-495 PGGQMP
+495 PSGQMP

-516 GSTLTIR
+516 GSTFTIR

-580 DTSADTADTPQTS
+580 DTSADTADTRQTS
-593 DSHAALYITLGTVA
+593 DSHAGLYIALGTVA

-614 MVVVVLR
+614 MVTVVLR

>member
-1 MAAILCSSAGGTGG
+1 
-15 NAFEERMICMTKA
+15 MTKA

-65 TAFTFTDSAITA
+65 TAFTFTDIAITA

-84 YDIDGTALTIE
+84 YNIDGTALTIE

-120 TLVLSGLTLTADG
+120 TLVLGGLTLTADG

-139 NKSSGVTIVAQ
+139 NKSSGVTIVAK

-161 TNNDDSYPDNTDAE
+161 TNNGDSYPDNTNAE

-198 ANGKNGIKSGATTD
+198 ATGKNGIKSGATTD

-302 DDCLNAANSDLTGYT
+302 DDCLNAANSDLTGYA

-360 QPLDADGTLSITGG
+360 QPLDADGTLSISGG

-409 GRPGSIGGQPGGSS
+409 GRPSSIGGHPGGSS

-438 TTPPQLPSGSDSSSG
+438 TTPPQLPSSSDSSSD
-453 SRPTPPSGSNGSQPT
+453 SRPTPPSGSDGNQPT
-468 PPDGSGGTTSPEL
+468 PPDGGGTTPPEL

-516 GSTLTIR
+516 GSTFTIR